1 MRFFDSRAKQS
12 FPMFWI
18 FGSLGGL
25 GFVFMGG
32 LLIYGYLSLN
42 SQERDGGMLGAGIVF
57 LIMGL
62 FLLAGVVYTLIK
74 IYKPNDENVKTDKN
88 HSQEGIIK

>member
-1 MRFFDSRAKQS
+1 MIAEQNRV
-12 FPMFWI
+12 FPC
-18 FGSLGGL
+18 FGFL
-25 GFVFMGG
+25 
-32 LLIYGYLSLN
+32 
-42 SQERDGGMLGAGIVF
+42 EGMLGAGIVF

>member
-1 MRFFDSRAKQS
+1 MDAKVRAFYTDLDAHRKKM
-12 FPMFWI
+12 MFWI

-25 GFVFMGG
+25 GFVFMGP
-32 LLIYGYLSLN
+32 
-42 SQERDGGMLGAGIVF
+42 
-57 LIMGL
+57 